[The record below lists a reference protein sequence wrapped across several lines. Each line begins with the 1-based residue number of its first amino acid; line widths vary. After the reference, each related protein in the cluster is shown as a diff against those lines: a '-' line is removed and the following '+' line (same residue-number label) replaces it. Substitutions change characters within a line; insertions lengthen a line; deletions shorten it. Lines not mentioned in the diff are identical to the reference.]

1 MGDGEGVVGGLMSRC
16 LGEVNREG
24 DSMGERS
31 VGEDIV
37 GELK

>member
-1 MGDGEGVVGGLMSRC
+1 VLMSRS
-16 LGEVNREG
+16 LGEVNREE

-31 VGEDIV
+31 AGEDIV